1 MTILG
6 DVVQD
11 APILWG
17 LTSGSRANTIT
28 DMAIDRRGYGSW
40 PIDRA
45 SLGALLDMGL
55 TVVQIARYFSI
66 DPIEVLALLDR
77 H

>member
-1 MTILG
+1 
-6 DVVQD
+6 
-11 APILWG
+11 
-17 LTSGSRANTIT
+17 
-28 DMAIDRRGYGSW
+28 MAIGSRGYGSW

-45 SLGALLDMGL
+45 SLGALLDIGL